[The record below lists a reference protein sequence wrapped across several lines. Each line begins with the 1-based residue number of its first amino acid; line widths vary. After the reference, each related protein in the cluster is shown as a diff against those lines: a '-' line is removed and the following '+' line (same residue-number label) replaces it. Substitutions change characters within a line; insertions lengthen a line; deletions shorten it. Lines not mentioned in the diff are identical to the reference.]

1 MPIVTQTDKR
11 TGITYAYDTTYYW
24 DKEKQQSRSKRVC
37 VGKVGPETGD
47 IVPTRGRAKKG
58 SESTSGK
65 PAKTVKH
72 LLEDLGILGFGK
84 TKFVMGRGFY
94 SEDNIN
100 GLYRDHIKFLV
111 GTKLSLKFIRK
122 HLDEVYDDIRMFVNF
137 DESINT
143 YGYTV
148 SAQWEYTQ

>member
-1 MPIVTQTDKR
+1 MLRMNTGLMTVPAFPVTLKR
-11 TGITYAYDTTYYW
+11 LP
-24 DKEKQQSRSKRVC
+24 RSSMVK
-37 VGKVGPETGD
+37 
-47 IVPTRGRAKKG
+47 
-58 SESTSGK
+58 TSKLAGNI
-65 PAKTVKH
+65 PDSKTVKH

-100 GLYRDHIKFLV
+100 GLYRDHIKFHV